1 MSKYP
6 KKLLCLSLS
15 AALALGAVTPQAM
28 AAVPAPAQPAAI
40 VMDYGLELELALA
53 QDQLESLAA
62 APTLPAGEAQ
72 ETEGG
77 LPLAIIL
84 ALAGSASAMGF
95 YLFGVLVQ
103 KKPFSARE
111 FARRGGCGA
120 MVGLLGRF
128 IAGRSAAIR
137 IFGSGA
143 TGMALAACFGR

>member
-1 MSKYP
+1 MSKSP

-28 AAVPAPAQPAAI
+28 ASVPAPSQPVPI
-40 VMDYGLELELALA
+40 VLDYSLDVALA
-53 QDQLESLAA
+53 QEQLEGLAA

-95 YLFGVLVQ
+95 YLYGVLVQ
-103 KKPFSARE
+103 HKPFNTRE

-120 MVGLLGRF
+120 VVGLLGRF
-128 IAGRSAAIR
+128 IAGRAAAIR
-137 IFGSGA
+137 IFGAGA